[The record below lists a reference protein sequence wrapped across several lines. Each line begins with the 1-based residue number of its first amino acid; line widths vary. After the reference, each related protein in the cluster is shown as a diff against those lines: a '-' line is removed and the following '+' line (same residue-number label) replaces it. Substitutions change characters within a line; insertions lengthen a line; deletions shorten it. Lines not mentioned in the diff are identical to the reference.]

1 MRLVLLIA
9 ILVGSMLNPAVS
21 LDLGIKLDKI
31 APPLQQG
38 DPSKRVPEVIDS
50 KAFRDPRRE
59 QQGDPSPKVPPVE
72 GPPIS
77 GGGSRPP
84 QLLQK

>member
-9 ILVGSMLNPAVS
+9 ILSGSMLKPAVS

-50 KAFRDPRRE
+50 NALRDPRRE

-77 GGGSRPP
+77 GGSRPP
-84 QLLQK
+84 QLLPK